1 MKPPPYTPEKF
12 VKSTWFARPL
22 RANILPHWPAL
33 VAHAPVSS
41 NAFSSC
47 SDSRTEPAVIA
58 VARTRFRSTII
69 GFFLEPL
76 SVTAQHEENTS
87 LTGGARWMLDLDQR
101 SRAQRGSGSCAERR
115 RTASRRHRSAA
126 VLPLTGK
133 NRWSPSYLTPSR
145 ERRKPLARASFWQ
158 TK

>member
-22 RANILPHWPAL
+22 RANILPHWSAL

-41 NAFSSC
+41 NAFSSG
-47 SDSRTEPAVIA
+47 SASSTEPAMIA

-76 SVTAQHEENTS
+76 SVTAEHEEIHRGREEHAGC
-87 LTGGARWMLDLDQR
+87 LIWIKGAVP
-101 SRAQRGSGSCAERR
+101 G
-115 RTASRRHRSAA
+115 AA
-126 VLPLTGK
+126 P
-133 NRWSPSYLTPSR
+133 
-145 ERRKPLARASFWQ
+145 EFARKG
-158 TK
+158 